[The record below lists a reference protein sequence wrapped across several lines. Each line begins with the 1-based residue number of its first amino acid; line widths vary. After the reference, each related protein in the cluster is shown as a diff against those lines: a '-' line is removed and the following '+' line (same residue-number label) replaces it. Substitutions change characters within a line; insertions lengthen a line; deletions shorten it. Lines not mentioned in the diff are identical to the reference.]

1 MARPKRQSVRSPS
14 RLTVPSKSAPS
25 SESRLLVQRIKELDR
40 EFARQTKQLTDLTK
54 EVNHKIKRKLTGRK

>member
-1 MARPKRQSVRSPS
+1 
-14 RLTVPSKSAPS
+14 
-25 SESRLLVQRIKELDR
+25 VQRIKELDR